1 MMHFKQFNVMIVSV
15 FLHLQLRVVGQH
27 NYIRNRRSE
36 NAPLSYEQH
45 EDGIIA
51 AQKGK
56 IKKSSVS
63 KPESDPEHNERRS

>member
-1 MMHFKQFNVMIVSV
+1 M
-15 FLHLQLRVVGQH
+15 
-27 NYIRNRRSE
+27 YIRDRRSE
-36 NAPLSYEQH
+36 KARLSYEQH

-63 KPESDPEHNERRS
+63 KPESDPEHNDRRP